1 MCMDSFP
8 KKIWQTWDT
17 LHYENG
23 LWTNALLIGFKL
35 VSCATVTSFGKK
47 IHSFFGTFTILTY
60 HLLNVLCSLQ
70 ENITVYK
77 VSSKNF
83 DLDFD
88 RPNMQLDQ
96 SSIGF

>member
-1 MCMDSFP
+1 MCMDIS
-8 KKIWQTWDT
+8 KEDWQTWDT

-23 LWTNALLIGFKL
+23 LWTNALLPGFQL

-47 IHSFFGTFTILTY
+47 IYCFFGAFTILTFY
-60 HLLNVLCSLQ
+60 LLDVLCPIQ
-70 ENITVYK
+70 ENITVYE

-88 RPNMQLDQ
+88 RPNYHWINQVLA
-96 SSIGF
+96 F